1 MTTIS
6 SKNASHIARRAEQRA
21 RAGISTQV
29 EDDKLATE
37 CKRKYK
43 NKNQSKS
50 KLIVDEHLMNARS
63 HIKVSTFN
71 VRTLKNLNKMY
82 EIIA

>member
-29 EDDKLATE
+29 EDDKLAAE
-37 CKRKYK
+37 CKRKY
-43 NKNQSKS
+43 KNQSKS